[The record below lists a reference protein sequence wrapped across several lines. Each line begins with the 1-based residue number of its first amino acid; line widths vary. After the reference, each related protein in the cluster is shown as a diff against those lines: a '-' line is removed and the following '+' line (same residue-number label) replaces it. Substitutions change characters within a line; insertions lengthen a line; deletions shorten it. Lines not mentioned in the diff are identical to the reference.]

1 MEVLTMKKVF
11 KFYSVIWAVLLALF
25 NVISFVSVGWAGIE
39 KYTPSFWIGY
49 AFITLSFIGQIV
61 CAYFALKDND
71 IKKTFYNVS
80 LIAASYTGLILSF
93 VFGGLCMII
102 SPLPYWVGII
112 LCAIVLGFNITA
124 VVKAT
129 AAIDIVSGIDEKVKE
144 STLFIKSLTV
154 DAESLMSR
162 AKSENIKAECKKVY
176 EAVRYSDPMSN
187 DAFVSVES
195 DITIKFSKFSEAVVS
210 EDSEAVV
217 TLAEEIIILLGDRNK
232 KCKLLK

>member
-1 MEVLTMKKVF
+1 MKKVF
-11 KFYSVIWAVLLALF
+11 KFYSAVWAILLALF
-25 NVISFVSVGWAGIE
+25 NVISFVSVGWAGIS

-102 SPLPYWVGII
+102 SLLPYWVGIL
-112 LCAIVLGFNITA
+112 LCAIVLGINVIAVIKASA
-124 VVKAT
+124 VV
-129 AAIDIVSGIDEKVKE
+129 DIVSSIDEKTKE

-162 AKSENIKAECKKVY
+162 AKSETIKAECKKVY

>member
-1 MEVLTMKKVF
+1 MKKVF

-25 NVISFVSVGWAGIE
+25 NVISFVSVGWAGIP

-49 AFITLSFIGQIV
+49 IFITVAFIGQII
-61 CAYFALKDND
+61 CTYFALKDND
-71 IKKTFYNVS
+71 LKKTFYNIS
-80 LIAASYTGLILSF
+80 LISTSYTGLILSF
-93 VFGGLCMII
+93 IFGGLCMII

-112 LCAIVLGFNITA
+112 LCAIVLGFNVIV

-154 DAESLMSR
+154 DAENLISR
-162 AKSENIKAECKKVY
+162 AKSETLKAECKKVY
-176 EAVRYSDPMSN
+176 EAVRFSDPMSN
-187 DAFVSVES
+187 GSLTSIES
-195 DITIKFSKFSEAVVS
+195 DITIKFSKLSDAVVS

-217 TLAEEIIILLGDRNK
+217 ILADEIIILLCDRNK

>member
-1 MEVLTMKKVF
+1 MKKVF
-11 KFYSVIWAVLLALF
+11 RFYSAVWAILLAIF
-25 NVISFVSVGWAGIE
+25 NVISFVSVGWAGIP

-49 AFITLSFIGQIV
+49 VFITLSFIGQIV
-61 CAYFALKDND
+61 CAYFALKDDD

-80 LIAASYTGLILSF
+80 LISTSYTGLILSF
-93 VFGGLCMII
+93 IFGGLCMLI

-112 LCAIVLGFNITA
+112 LCAIVLGFNVIA

-129 AAIDIVSGIDEKVKE
+129 AAIDIVSGIDKKMKE

-154 DAESLMSR
+154 DAENLISR

-187 DAFVSVES
+187 DAFASVES
-195 DITIKFSKFSEAVVS
+195 DITIKFSKLSEAVIS
-210 EDSEAVV
+210 EDSETVV
-217 TLAEEIIILLGDRNK
+217 TLADEIIILLGDRNR

>member
-1 MEVLTMKKVF
+1 MKKVF
-11 KFYSVIWAVLLALF
+11 KFYSIIWAVLLALF
-25 NVISFVSVGWAGIE
+25 NVISFVSVGWAGIS

-93 VFGGLCMII
+93 VFGGLCMLL

-112 LCAIVLGFNITA
+112 LCTIILGFNVIA

-129 AAIDIVSGIDEKVKE
+129 VAIDIVGGIDKKVKE
-144 STLFIKSLTV
+144 KTLFIKSLTV
-154 DAESLMSR
+154 DAETLMSR
-162 AKSENIKAECKKVY
+162 AKSEAVKAECKKVY

-187 DAFVSVES
+187 GALVSIES
-195 DITIKFSKFSEAVVS
+195 EITIKFSNFSDAVVS
-210 EDSEAVV
+210 DKFNVASECATELV
-217 TLAEEIIILLGDRNK
+217 ILIDERNK

>member
-1 MEVLTMKKVF
+1 MKKVF
-11 KFYSVIWAVLLALF
+11 KFYSAVWAILLALF
-25 NVISFVSVGWAGIE
+25 NVISFVSVGWAEIP
-39 KYTPSFWIGY
+39 KYTPSFWVGY
-49 AFITLSFIGQIV
+49 TFITLSFIGQIV

-80 LIAASYTGLILSF
+80 LISISYTGLILSF

-102 SPLPYWVGII
+102 SPLLYWVGII

-129 AAIDIVSGIDEKVKE
+129 AAIDIVSSIDGKVKE

-154 DAESLMSR
+154 DAESLISR

-176 EAVRYSDPMSN
+176 EAVRYSNPMSN
-187 DAFVSVES
+187 NALASIEE
-195 DITIKFSKFSEAVVS
+195 DIAIKFPRFSEAVIS
-210 EDSEAVV
+210 EDLETVV
-217 TLAEEIIILLGDRNK
+217 MLADEIIVLLGDRNK

>member
-1 MEVLTMKKVF
+1 MKKVF
-11 KFYSVIWAVLLALF
+11 KFYSVIWAVLFALF
-25 NVISFVSVGWAGIE
+25 NVISFVSVGWAGIS

-102 SPLPYWVGII
+102 SLLPYWVGIL
-112 LCAIVLGFNITA
+112 LCAIVLGINVIAIIKASA
-124 VVKAT
+124 VV
-129 AAIDIVSGIDEKVKE
+129 DIVSSIDEKAKE
-144 STLFIKSLTV
+144 STFFIKSLTV

-162 AKSENIKAECKKVY
+162 AKSETIKAECKKVY

-187 DAFVSVES
+187 GALVSIES
-195 DITIKFSKFSEAVVS
+195 EITIKFSNFSDAVVS
-210 EDSEAVV
+210 DKFNVASECATELV
-217 TLAEEIIILLGDRNK
+217 ILIDERNK

>member
-1 MEVLTMKKVF
+1 MKKVF

-25 NVISFVSVGWAGIE
+25 NVISFVSVGWAGIS

-80 LIAASYTGLILSF
+80 LIVASYTGLILSF

-102 SPLPYWVGII
+102 SLLPYWVGIL
-112 LCAIVLGFNITA
+112 LCAIVLGINVIAIIKASA
-124 VVKAT
+124 VV
-129 AAIDIVSGIDEKVKE
+129 DIVSSIDEKAKE
-144 STLFIKSLTV
+144 STFFIKSLTV

-162 AKSENIKAECKKVY
+162 AKSETIKAECKKVY

-187 DAFVSVES
+187 GALVSIES
-195 DITIKFSKFSEAVVS
+195 EITIKFSNFSDAVVS
-210 EDSEAVV
+210 DKFNVASECATELV
-217 TLAEEIIILLGDRNK
+217 ILIDERNK

>member
-1 MEVLTMKKVF
+1 MKKVF

-25 NVISFVSVGWAGIE
+25 NVISFVSVGWAGIS

-102 SPLPYWVGII
+102 SLLPYWVGIL
-112 LCAIVLGFNITA
+112 LCAIVLGINVIAIIKASA
-124 VVKAT
+124 VV
-129 AAIDIVSGIDEKVKE
+129 DIVSSIDEKAKE
-144 STLFIKSLTV
+144 STFFIKSLTV

-162 AKSENIKAECKKVY
+162 AKSETIKAECKKVY

-187 DAFVSVES
+187 GALVSIES
-195 DITIKFSKFSEAVVS
+195 EITIKFSNFSDAVVS
-210 EDSEAVV
+210 DKFNIVSECATELV
-217 TLAEEIIILLGDRNK
+217 ILIDERNK

>member
-1 MEVLTMKKVF
+1 MKKVF

-25 NVISFVSVGWAGIE
+25 NVISFVSVGWAGIS

-80 LIAASYTGLILSF
+80 LISTSYTGLILSF

-102 SPLPYWVGII
+102 SLLPYWVGIL
-112 LCAIVLGFNITA
+112 LCAIVLGINVIAIIKASA
-124 VVKAT
+124 VV
-129 AAIDIVSGIDEKVKE
+129 DIVSSIDEKAKE
-144 STLFIKSLTV
+144 STFFIKSLTV

-162 AKSENIKAECKKVY
+162 AKSETIKAECKKVY

-187 DAFVSVES
+187 GALVSIES
-195 DITIKFSKFSEAVVS
+195 EITIKFSNFSDAVVS
-210 EDSEAVV
+210 DKFNVASECATELV
-217 TLAEEIIILLGDRNK
+217 ILIDERNK

>member
-1 MEVLTMKKVF
+1 MKKVF
-11 KFYSVIWAVLLALF
+11 RFYSAVWAILLAIF
-25 NVISFVSVGWAGIE
+25 NVISFVSVGWAGIP

-49 AFITLSFIGQIV
+49 VFITLSFIGQIV
-61 CAYFALKDND
+61 CAYFALKDDD

-80 LIAASYTGLILSF
+80 LISTSYTGLILSF
-93 VFGGLCMII
+93 IFGGLCMLI
-102 SPLPYWVGII
+102 SPLPYWVGMI
-112 LCAIVLGFNITA
+112 LCAIVLGFNVIA

-129 AAIDIVSGIDEKVKE
+129 AAIDIVSGIDKKMKE

-154 DAESLMSR
+154 DAENLISR

-187 DAFVSVES
+187 SALASIES
-195 DITIKFSKFSEAVVS
+195 EITIKFSNFSGAVVS
-210 EDSEAVV
+210 DDFDVV
-217 TLAEEIIILLGDRNK
+217 AKSSKELVILIGERNK

>member
-1 MEVLTMKKVF
+1 MKKVF

-25 NVISFVSVGWAGIE
+25 NVISFVSVGWAGIS

-102 SPLPYWVGII
+102 SLLPYWVGIL
-112 LCAIVLGFNITA
+112 LCAIVLGINVIAIIKASA
-124 VVKAT
+124 VV
-129 AAIDIVSGIDEKVKE
+129 DIVSSIDEKAKE
-144 STLFIKSLTV
+144 NTFFIKSLTV

-162 AKSENIKAECKKVY
+162 AKSETIKAECKKVY
-176 EAVRYSDPMSN
+176 EAIRYSDPMSN
-187 DAFVSVES
+187 GALVSIES
-195 DITIKFSKFSEAVVS
+195 EITIKFSNFSDAVVS
-210 EDSEAVV
+210 DKFNVASECATELV
-217 TLAEEIIILLGDRNK
+217 ILIDERNK
-232 KCKLLK
+232 KCKLLR

>member
-1 MEVLTMKKVF
+1 MKKVF
-11 KFYSVIWAVLLALF
+11 KFYSAVWAILLALF
-25 NVISFVSVGWAGIE
+25 NVISFVSVGWAGIS

-93 VFGGLCMII
+93 VFGGLCMLL

-112 LCAIVLGFNITA
+112 LCTIILGFNVIA

-129 AAIDIVSGIDEKVKE
+129 AAIDIVGGIDKKVKE
-144 STLFIKSLTV
+144 KTLFIKSLTV
-154 DAESLMSR
+154 DAETLMSR
-162 AKSENIKAECKKVY
+162 AKSEAVKAECKKVY

-187 DAFVSVES
+187 GALVSIES
-195 DITIKFSKFSEAVVS
+195 EITIKFSNFSDAVVS
-210 EDSEAVV
+210 DKFNVASECATELV
-217 TLAEEIIILLGDRNK
+217 ILIDERNK

>member
-1 MEVLTMKKVF
+1 MKKVF
-11 KFYSVIWAVLLALF
+11 KFYSIIWAVLLALF
-25 NVISFVSVGWAGIE
+25 NVISFVSVGWAGIS

-93 VFGGLCMII
+93 VFGGLCMLL
-102 SPLPYWVGII
+102 SPLPSWVGII
-112 LCAIVLGFNITA
+112 LCTIILGFNVIA

-129 AAIDIVSGIDEKVKE
+129 AAIDIVGGIDKKVKE
-144 STLFIKSLTV
+144 KTLFIKSLTV
-154 DAESLMSR
+154 DAETLMSR
-162 AKSENIKAECKKVY
+162 AKSEAVKAECKKVY

-187 DAFVSVES
+187 GALVSIES
-195 DITIKFSKFSEAVVS
+195 EITIKFSNFSDAVVS
-210 EDSEAVV
+210 DKFNVASECATELV
-217 TLAEEIIILLGDRNK
+217 ILIDERNK